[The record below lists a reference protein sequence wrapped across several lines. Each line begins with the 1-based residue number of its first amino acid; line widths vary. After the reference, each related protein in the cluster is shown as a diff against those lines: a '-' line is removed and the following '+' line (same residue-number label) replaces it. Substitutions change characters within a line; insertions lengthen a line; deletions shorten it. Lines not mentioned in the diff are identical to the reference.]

1 MRVTQGRLNALHTPT
16 LYQSVLEK
24 YGGIEHLEAPPRE
37 LIFSQTEDYVE
48 YTRHG
53 KIIKGEED
61 PKVHCT
67 SATITF
73 YCVFLFGWVKFR
85 WGTYLIDTFNAQ
97 QMHQYQIA

>member
-1 MRVTQGRLNALHTPT
+1 MHHPFRHQG
-16 LYQSVLEK
+16 VLEK

-61 PKVHCT
+61 PKVREMSLDSTH
-67 SATITF
+67 
-73 YCVFLFGWVKFR
+73 
-85 WGTYLIDTFNAQ
+85 
-97 QMHQYQIA
+97 

>member
-1 MRVTQGRLNALHTPT
+1 MRNTFLSLSRLQR
-16 LYQSVLEK
+16 QSVLEK

-61 PKVHCT
+61 PKVSC
-67 SATITF
+67 
-73 YCVFLFGWVKFR
+73 
-85 WGTYLIDTFNAQ
+85 
-97 QMHQYQIA
+97 IANLQSIGSMAPDFPGNRTNFV

>member
-1 MRVTQGRLNALHTPT
+1 MRHT
-16 LYQSVLEK
+16 LLSFSNQSVLEK

-61 PKVHCT
+61 PKVRFIKFHIFSHGCMQG
-67 SATITF
+67 
-73 YCVFLFGWVKFR
+73 CVNFSSQRSHQSRSRCLAGKLVQLGLIHLFL
-85 WGTYLIDTFNAQ
+85 N
-97 QMHQYQIA
+97 